1 MPWVCSVGCGGAS
14 DEPRESGGPLV
25 ECNFGTGF
33 FLLLWVVVVIIII
46 NTAVFTLLLASLLA
60 GAAGGMP
67 VTVRQMTAK
76 DAKRIVPLCGA
87 MERKTFPKHESLAAS
102 FEREV
107 SQALH

>member
-1 MPWVCSVGCGGAS
+1 
-14 DEPRESGGPLV
+14 
-25 ECNFGTGF
+25 
-33 FLLLWVVVVIIII
+33 
-46 NTAVFTLLLASLLA
+46 
-60 GAAGGMP
+60 MP

-107 SQALH
+107 SHAYPRRHIFQREQLIWAES